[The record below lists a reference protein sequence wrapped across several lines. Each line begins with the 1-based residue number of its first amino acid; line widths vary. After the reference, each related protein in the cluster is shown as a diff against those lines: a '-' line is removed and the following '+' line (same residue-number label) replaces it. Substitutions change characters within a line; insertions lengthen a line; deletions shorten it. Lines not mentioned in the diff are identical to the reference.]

1 MIDGGLDQAQ
11 VLQLLVTLGGP
22 DQPPVWRRVLV
33 PADMRLDRLHDVI
46 QAAMGWSDSQPHT
59 FSSSAADYGPADP
72 ERDHLDERDATI
84 GELLGEPGE
93 GISYAYGP
101 GRHAVVLEELLPHD
115 PAELYPACLSGAG
128 RCPPERDRPPA
139 DRGEAPSEAGG
150 FDLEQAR
157 EALAFLSAVP

>member
-11 VLQLLVTLGGP
+11 VLQLLITLGGP
-22 DQPPVWRRVLV
+22 EQPPVWRRVLV

-46 QAAMGWSDSQPHT
+46 QAAMGWRDSQPHT
-59 FSSSAADYGPADP
+59 FSCSATDYGPADP
-72 ERDHLDERDATI
+72 EREHLDERDATI
-84 GELLGEPGE
+84 GELVGEPGE
-93 GISYAYGP
+93 DIAYAYGS
-101 GRHAVVLEELLPHD
+101 GRHSVVLEQLLPHD

-128 RCPPERDRPPA
+128 LCAPEQDRPQGA
-139 DRGEAPSEAGG
+139 GGELAAEAGG